1 MTQSLQTV
9 RRWYFTQYSAV
20 LIMGNMILPT
30 LIFMDD
36 SHIRIFAEVPI
47 PRVILCAISSIKTS
61 DGTAYH
67 GPLVRYVKL
76 LVAHAPRRPG
86 RFSPP
91 LTSKETASYRSRHA
105 SQHVRDARAV
115 MHVGIDNPS
124 KLQRL
129 HHWSLGM
136 DNLIPH
142 LIMDVIT
149 YPCQDLS

>member
-1 MTQSLQTV
+1 MLITDNIMTQSLQTV
-9 RRWYFTQYSAV
+9 RRSYFTQHSAV

-36 SHIRIFAEVPI
+36 SHIRIFVKVPI
-47 PRVILCAISSIKTS
+47 FRVILCAISSIKRRMVLLI
-61 DGTAYH
+61 H
-67 GPLVRYVKL
+67 GSLSRYVQL

-91 LTSKETASYRSRHA
+91 PASKETASYRSRHA
-105 SQHVRDARAV
+105 SQHVREARAV
-115 MHVGIDNPS
+115 MHVGIDNPP

-136 DNLIPH
+136 DK
-142 LIMDVIT
+142 
-149 YPCQDLS
+149 